1 MTSIKQV
8 KSELLVLVIVLFVI
22 IIVSGTMRVISLL
35 EILDP
40 VVADIAEI
48 SAYTSL
54 LFNSLIYMI
63 CAATPFVLANFIA
76 QYDKKEDDLVIF
88 IEAIIYYVITLC
100 FFEIF
105 KMFVSLLYFDKA
117 IISITDVDKMTEEI
131 KKSTW
136 WKYDR
141 VIKVICAIISAL
153 VFFVYCYKK
162 KKTMKFLVAT
172 TFIIFLGSILI
183 VLL

>member
-100 FFEIF
+100 FFEIL

-136 WKYDR
+136 WKYD
-141 VIKVICAIISAL
+141 KGYMCYYICIS
-153 VFFVYCYKK
+153 
-162 KKTMKFLVAT
+162 
-172 TFIIFLGSILI
+172 IFC
-183 VLL
+183 LLL

>member
-54 LFNSLIYMI
+54 LFNSLIYI
-63 CAATPFVLANFIA
+63 LLYSFP
-76 QYDKKEDDLVIF
+76 IF
-88 IEAIIYYVITLC
+88 IH
-100 FFEIF
+100 
-105 KMFVSLLYFDKA
+105 
-117 IISITDVDKMTEEI
+117 
-131 KKSTW
+131 
-136 WKYDR
+136 
-141 VIKVICAIISAL
+141 
-153 VFFVYCYKK
+153 
-162 KKTMKFLVAT
+162 
-172 TFIIFLGSILI
+172 
-183 VLL
+183 